1 MKIQICKQFNTIN
14 NEKILIFK
22 KGGQRVQLLLF
33 LILGPLITAFF
44 MLLVRREAE
53 RNWIVKLSALGIG
66 AVTVI
71 LLVSMF
77 DKGTLYYSFPA
88 EQTSLLMFFIE
99 IVIAVF
105 ILYLGVKYKNYLVV
119 GLVLL
124 LSAMMVYFEGV
135 YAHTIDVRYSL
146 FIDQFSIIMAL
157 IIGIIGSLICVYA
170 LAYMKDFHEHH
181 KELQDRRNI
190 FFFIMFVFLSAMF
203 GLVFSNNLLWVYFFW
218 EITTLC
224 SFLLIGYTKTEE
236 ATKNAFTALW
246 MNLLGGVAFAVAI
259 LYLATQTDGIM
270 SLDALLAS
278 GKAIVL
284 VPVVLIGFAGL
295 TKAAQLPFS
304 SWLVGAM
311 VAPTPVSAL
320 LHSSTMVKAGVY
332 ILVRLAPIFQAT
344 LSGYVLAFIGALTF
358 LIASGIA
365 ISQSNAKRVLAYS
378 TIANLGLIVAC
389 AGIGTYEA
397 IWAAILLIIFHAISK
412 SLLFLAVGT
421 VEHKI
426 ESRDIEDM
434 NGLIMRMPKI
444 AAMMVIGIAGMFLA
458 PFGML
463 ISKWAAIQAFID
475 APYGFVF
482 VIILAFGS
490 ALTLFFWAK
499 WMGRL
504 LVVTPKQENLE
515 TRIDSNIWIALISLA
530 GLTAITC
537 FIFPAIS
544 STLIEPFLLQNYG
557 NVAQLS
563 QDNIIIMIMM
573 LFMIVLLPL
582 SILLPRHK
590 HRHLTPYMGGMT
602 TNADMSFYGA
612 IGLKREMKLS
622 NYYINSWFG
631 EVKLQM
637 LGIYLCTGLIGIMV
651 LTAAYAA
658 AII

>member
-1 MKIQICKQFNTIN
+1 
-14 NEKILIFK
+14 
-22 KGGQRVQLLLF
+22 
-33 LILGPLITAFF
+33 
-44 MLLVRREAE
+44 MLLVRREPE

-66 AVTVI
+66 AVTI
-71 LLVSMF
+71 LLLVTLG
-77 DKGTLYYSFPA
+77 DKGTLYYSFAA
-88 EQTSLLMFFIE
+88 ESTGLLMFFIE
-99 IVIAVF
+99 MVIAVF
-105 ILYLGVKYKNYLVV
+105 ILYLGIKYKNYLVV

-124 LSAMMVYFEGV
+124 LSAMMLYFEGV
-135 YAHTIDVRYSL
+135 YAHTIDVKYSL

-170 LAYMKDFHEHH
+170 LNYMKEFHEHH
-181 KELQDRRNI
+181 KELPDRRNI

-259 LYLATQTDGIM
+259 LYLATQAGGIM
-270 SLDALLAS
+270 GLDALLVS
-278 GKAIVL
+278 GKGMVL
-284 VPVVLIGFAGL
+284 IPVVLIGFAGL

-344 LSGYVLAFIGALTF
+344 FSGYVLAFIGALTF
-358 LIASGIA
+358 LLASGIA

-389 AGIGTYEA
+389 AGIGTSEA
-397 IWAAILLIIFHAISK
+397 IWAAILLILFHAISK
-412 SLLFLAVGT
+412 SLLFLSVGT
-421 VEHKI
+421 VEHRI

-434 NGLIMRMPKI
+434 NGLIMRMPRI

-475 APYGFVF
+475 APYGFIF

-504 LVVTPKQENLE
+504 IVVTPKQENLE
-515 TRIDSNIWIALISLA
+515 THIDSNIWIPLISLA

-537 FIFPAIS
+537 FIFPVIS
-544 STLIEPFLLQNYG
+544 SMLIEPFLLQNYG
-557 NVAQLS
+557 TVAGLS
-563 QDNIIIMIMM
+563 QDNIMIMIMM
-573 LFMIVLLPL
+573 LFMIVLLPV
-582 SILLPRHK
+582 SILLPQRK

-602 TNADMSFYGA
+602 TNADMSFYGV
-612 IGLKREMKLS
+612 IGLKRDMKLS
-622 NYYINSWFG
+622 NYYITSWFG
-631 EVKLQM
+631 EVKLQT
-637 LGIYLCTGLIGIMV
+637 LGIYLCTGLIGIMFV
-651 LTAAYAA
+651 TAAYAGA
-658 AII
+658 VI

>member
-1 MKIQICKQFNTIN
+1 M
-14 NEKILIFK
+14 

-44 MLLVRREAE
+44 MLLVRKEQE

-66 AVTVI
+66 AVTVM
-71 LLVSMF
+71 LLVTLG
-77 DKGTLYYSFPA
+77 DKGTLYYSFSA
-88 EQTSLLMFFIE
+88 ESIGLLMFLIE
-99 IVIAVF
+99 MVIAVF
-105 ILYLGVKYKNYLVV
+105 ILYLGIKYKNYLVIS
-119 GLVLL
+119 LILIQ
-124 LSAMMVYFEGV
+124 SALMLYFEV
-135 YAHTIDVRYSL
+135 FYAHTIDVKYSL

-170 LAYMKDFHEHH
+170 LGYMKDFHEHH
-181 KELQDRRNI
+181 KELPDRRNI
-190 FFFIMFVFLSAMF
+190 FFFVMFVFLSAMF
-203 GLVFSNNLLWVYFFW
+203 GLVFSNNLLWVLFFW

-236 ATKNAFTALW
+236 ATNNAFTALW
-246 MNLLGGVAFAVAI
+246 MNMLGGVAFVIAI
-259 LYLATQTDGIM
+259 LYLATQAGGIM
-270 SLDALLAS
+270 GLGEVLAS

-284 VPVVLIGFAGL
+284 IPVVLIGFAGL

-344 LSGYVLAFIGALTF
+344 FSGYVLAFIGALTF
-358 LIASGIA
+358 LLASAIA

-389 AGIGTYEA
+389 AGIGTSEA

-412 SLLFLAVGT
+412 SLLFLSVGT
-421 VEHKI
+421 VEHRI

-444 AAMMVIGIAGMFLA
+444 AAVMVIGIAGMFLA

-475 APYGFVF
+475 APFGFIF
-482 VIILAFGS
+482 VIIIAFGS

-504 LVVTPKQENLE
+504 LVITPKQENLE
-515 TRIDSNIWIALISLA
+515 KSIDSNIWIALISLA

-537 FIFPAIS
+537 FIFPVIS
-544 STLIEPFLLQNYG
+544 STLIEPFLLETYG
-557 NVAQLS
+557 SVAGLS

-582 SILLPRHK
+582 SILLPSRK

-612 IGLKREMKLS
+612 IGLKRDMKLS
-622 NYYINSWFG
+622 NYYISPWFG
-631 EVKLQM
+631 EVKLQT
-637 LGIYLCTGLIGIMV
+637 LGIYICTGLIGIMFV
-651 LTAAYAA
+651 TAAYAGV
-658 AII
+658 II

>member
-1 MKIQICKQFNTIN
+1 MIN
-14 NEKILIFK
+14 NEKYPYFK
-22 KGGQRVQLLLF
+22 EGGHRVQLLLF

-44 MLLVRREAE
+44 MLLVRKEAE

-66 AVTVI
+66 AVTII
-71 LLVSMF
+71 LLVSQYS
-77 DKGTLYYSFPA
+77 KGTLYYSFDA
-88 EQTSLLMFFIE
+88 ESIGLFMFFIE
-99 IVIAVF
+99 IIIAVF
-105 ILYLGVKYKNYLVV
+105 ILYLGIKFKNYLVI
-119 GLVLL
+119 GLMLL
-124 LSAMMVYFEGV
+124 ISAIMLYFEGV
-135 YAHTIDVRYSL
+135 YAHTIDVKYSL

-170 LAYMKDFHEHH
+170 LGYMKDFHEHH
-181 KELQDRRNI
+181 KELKDRRNV

-259 LYLATQTDGIM
+259 LYLASQGGGIM
-270 SLDALLAS
+270 GLNEVLAS

-284 VPVVLIGFAGL
+284 IPVVLIGFAGL

-344 LSGYVLAFIGALTF
+344 FSGYVLAFIGALTF
-358 LIASGIA
+358 LLASGIA

-412 SLLFLAVGT
+412 SLLFLSVGT

-426 ESRDIEDM
+426 DSRDIEDM
-434 NGLIMRMPKI
+434 NGLVMRMPRI

-504 LVVTPKQENLE
+504 LVVTPEQENLE

-557 NVAQLS
+557 NVTQLA

-631 EVKLQM
+631 EVRLQT

-651 LTAAYAA
+651 LTAAYAG

>member
-1 MKIQICKQFNTIN
+1 
-14 NEKILIFK
+14 
-22 KGGQRVQLLLF
+22 
-33 LILGPLITAFF
+33 
-44 MLLVRREAE
+44 MLLVRREPE

-66 AVTVI
+66 AVTI
-71 LLVSMF
+71 LLLVTLG
-77 DKGTLYYSFPA
+77 DKGTLYYSFAA
-88 EQTSLLMFFIE
+88 ESTGLLMFFIE
-99 IVIAVF
+99 MVIAVF
-105 ILYLGVKYKNYLVV
+105 ILYLGIKYKNYLVV

-124 LSAMMVYFEGV
+124 LSAMMLYFEGV
-135 YAHTIDVRYSL
+135 YAHTIDVKYSL

-170 LAYMKDFHEHH
+170 LNYMKEFHEHH
-181 KELQDRRNI
+181 KELPDRRNI

-259 LYLATQTDGIM
+259 LYLATQAGGIM
-270 SLDALLAS
+270 GLDALLVS
-278 GKAIVL
+278 GKGMVL
-284 VPVVLIGFAGL
+284 IPVVLIGFAGL

-344 LSGYVLAFIGALTF
+344 FSGYVLAFIGALTF
-358 LIASGIA
+358 LLASGIA

-389 AGIGTYEA
+389 AGIGTSEA
-397 IWAAILLIIFHAISK
+397 IWAAILLILFHAISK
-412 SLLFLAVGT
+412 SLLFLSVGT
-421 VEHKI
+421 VEHRI

-434 NGLIMRMPKI
+434 NGLIMRMPRI

-504 LVVTPKQENLE
+504 IVVTPKQENLE
-515 TRIDSNIWIALISLA
+515 THIDSNIWIPLISLA

-537 FIFPAIS
+537 FIFPVIS
-544 STLIEPFLLQNYG
+544 SMLIEPFLLQNYG
-557 NVAQLS
+557 TVAGLS
-563 QDNIIIMIMM
+563 QDNIMIMIMM
-573 LFMIVLLPL
+573 LFMIVLLPV
-582 SILLPRHK
+582 SILLPQRK

-602 TNADMSFYGA
+602 TNADMSFYGV
-612 IGLKREMKLS
+612 IGLKRDMKLS
-622 NYYINSWFG
+622 NYYITSWFG
-631 EVKLQM
+631 EVKLQT
-637 LGIYLCTGLIGIMV
+637 LGIYLCTGLIGIMFV
-651 LTAAYAA
+651 TAAYAGA
-658 AII
+658 VI

>member
-1 MKIQICKQFNTIN
+1 M
-14 NEKILIFK
+14 
-22 KGGQRVQLLLF
+22 QLLLF

-44 MLLVRREAE
+44 MLLVRSERE
-53 RNWIVKLSALGIG
+53 RDWIVKLSALGIG
-66 AVTVI
+66 AVTA
-71 LLVSMF
+71 LLLLTLF
-77 DKGTLYYSFPA
+77 DKGLLYYAFAA
-88 EQTSLLMFFIE
+88 ESTGLLMFFIE
-99 IVIAVF
+99 MAIAFF
-105 ILYLGVKYKNYLVV
+105 ILYLGIKYKNYLVV
-119 GLVLL
+119 SLILL
-124 LSAMMVYFEGV
+124 QSALMLYLEVVYSP
-135 YAHTIDVRYSL
+135 AIDVKYTL
-146 FIDQFSIIMAL
+146 FIDQFSIILAL
-157 IIGIIGSLICVYA
+157 IIGIIGGLICVYA
-170 LAYMKDFHEHH
+170 LGYMRDFHRHN
-181 KELQDRRNI
+181 KDIPDRRNI
-190 FFFIMFVFLSAMF
+190 FFFFMFAFLSAMF

-224 SFLLIGYTKTEE
+224 SFLLIGYTKTGE
-236 ATKNAFTALW
+236 ATRNAFTALW
-246 MNLLGGVAFAVAI
+246 MNLLGGVAFALAL
-259 LYLATQTDGIM
+259 LYLAIQPAPIM
-270 SLDALLAS
+270 GLNEILAS
-278 GKAIVL
+278 GKAVVL

-332 ILVRLAPIFQAT
+332 ILVRLAPVFQAT
-344 LSGYVLAFIGALTF
+344 FSGYVLAFIGALTF

-421 VEHKI
+421 VEHQI

-434 NGLIMRMPKI
+434 NGLIMRMPKV

-475 APYGFVF
+475 APFGFIF

-499 WMGRL
+499 WLGRL
-504 LVVTPKQENLE
+504 LVVTPARENLE
-515 TRIDSNIWIALISLA
+515 TRIDLNIWIALISLA

-537 FIFPAIS
+537 FIFPVIS
-544 STLIEPFLLQNYG
+544 GTLIEPFLLQNYG
-557 NVAQLS
+557 NFARLS

-573 LFMIVLLPL
+573 LFLIVLLPL
-582 SILLPRHK
+582 SILLPHRK
-590 HRHLTPYMGGMT
+590 HRQLKPYMGGMT
-602 TNADMSFYGA
+602 TNADMSYTGA
-612 IGLKREMKLS
+612 INIKREMKLS
-622 NYYINSWFG
+622 NYYLNSWFG
-631 EVKLQM
+631 EVKLRRI
-637 LGIYLCTGLIGIMV
+637 GIYLCTVLIGIMFIMAV
-651 LTAAYAA
+651 YAGVIA
-658 AII
+658 

>member
-1 MKIQICKQFNTIN
+1 MKNTH
-14 NEKILIFK
+14 IFE
-22 KGGQRVQLLLF
+22 GGGERVQLLLF

-44 MLLVRREAE
+44 MLLARKEKE
-53 RNWIVKLSALGIG
+53 RDWIVKLSALGIG
-66 AVTVI
+66 AVTVM
-71 LLVSMF
+71 LLVILG
-77 DKGTLYYSFPA
+77 DKGTLYYSFSA
-88 EQTSLLMFFIE
+88 ESIGFLMFFIE
-99 IVIAVF
+99 MVIAVF
-105 ILYLGVKYKNYLVV
+105 ILYLGLKYKNYLV
-119 GLVLL
+119 
-124 LSAMMVYFEGV
+124 LSLILIQSALMLYFEV
-135 YAHTIDVRYSL
+135 FYAHAIDVKYSL

-170 LAYMKDFHEHH
+170 LGYMKDFHEHH
-181 KELQDRRNI
+181 KELPDRRNV
-190 FFFIMFVFLSAMF
+190 FFFVMFVFLSAMF
-203 GLVFSNNLLWVYFFW
+203 GLVFSNNLLWVLFFW

-236 ATKNAFTALW
+236 ATNNAFTALW
-246 MNLLGGVAFAVAI
+246 MNMLGGVAFVVAI
-259 LYLATQTDGIM
+259 LYLATQAGGIM
-270 SLDALLAS
+270 GLGEVLAS

-284 VPVVLIGFAGL
+284 IPVVLIGFAGL

-344 LSGYVLAFIGALTF
+344 FSGYVLAFIGALTF
-358 LIASGIA
+358 LLASAIA

-389 AGIGTYEA
+389 AGIGTSEA

-412 SLLFLAVGT
+412 SLLFLSVGT
-421 VEHKI
+421 VEHRI

-444 AAMMVIGIAGMFLA
+444 AAVMVIGIAGMFLA

-475 APYGFVF
+475 APFGFIF
-482 VIILAFGS
+482 VIIIAFGS

-504 LVVTPKQENLE
+504 LVITPEQENLE
-515 TRIDSNIWIALISLA
+515 KSIDSNIWIALISLA

-537 FIFPAIS
+537 FIFPVIS
-544 STLIEPFLLQNYG
+544 STLIEPFLLQTYG
-557 NVAQLS
+557 SVAGLS

-582 SILLPRHK
+582 SILLPSRK

-622 NYYINSWFG
+622 NYYMSPWFG
-631 EVKLQM
+631 EVKLQT
-637 LGIYLCTGLIGIMV
+637 LGIYICTGLIGIMFV
-651 LTAAYAA
+651 TAAYAGV
-658 AII
+658 II

>member
-1 MKIQICKQFNTIN
+1 
-14 NEKILIFK
+14 
-22 KGGQRVQLLLF
+22 
-33 LILGPLITAFF
+33 
-44 MLLVRREAE
+44 MLLVRREPE

-66 AVTVI
+66 AVTI
-71 LLVSMF
+71 LLLVTLG
-77 DKGTLYYSFPA
+77 DKGTLYYSFAA
-88 EQTSLLMFFIE
+88 ESTGLLMFFIE
-99 IVIAVF
+99 MVIAVF
-105 ILYLGVKYKNYLVV
+105 ILYLGIKYKNYLVV

-124 LSAMMVYFEGV
+124 LSAMMLYFEGV
-135 YAHTIDVRYSL
+135 YAHTIDVKYSL

-170 LAYMKDFHEHH
+170 LNYMKEFHEHH
-181 KELQDRRNI
+181 KELPDRRNI

-259 LYLATQTDGIM
+259 LYLATQAGGIM
-270 SLDALLAS
+270 GLDALLVS
-278 GKAIVL
+278 GKSMVL
-284 VPVVLIGFAGL
+284 IPVVLIGFAGL

-332 ILVRLAPIFQAT
+332 ILVRFAPIFQAT
-344 LSGYVLAFIGALTF
+344 FSGYVLAFIGALTF
-358 LIASGIA
+358 LLASGIA

-389 AGIGTYEA
+389 AGIGTSEA
-397 IWAAILLIIFHAISK
+397 IWAAILLILFHAISK
-412 SLLFLAVGT
+412 SLLFLSVGT
-421 VEHKI
+421 VEHRI

-434 NGLIMRMPKI
+434 NGLIMRMPRI

-504 LVVTPKQENLE
+504 IVVTPKQENLE
-515 TRIDSNIWIALISLA
+515 TNIDSNIWIPLISLA

-537 FIFPAIS
+537 FIFPLIS

-557 NVAQLS
+557 TVAGLS
-563 QDNIIIMIMM
+563 QDNIMIMIMM
-573 LFMIVLLPL
+573 LFMIVLLPV
-582 SILLPRHK
+582 SILLPQRK

-602 TNADMSFYGA
+602 TNADMSFYGV
-612 IGLKREMKLS
+612 IGLKRDMKLS
-622 NYYINSWFG
+622 NYYITSWFG
-631 EVKLQM
+631 EVKLQT
-637 LGIYLCTGLIGIMV
+637 LGIYLCTGLIGIMFV
-651 LTAAYAA
+651 TAAYAG